1 MQVYRVARSTYIN
14 DLSGNGARIYGG
26 RWNHKGTGVI
36 YASESRS
43 LVMVECLVHVPL
55 AIAPADLRIA
65 IIEIPDRVIPKQI
78 SKRDLPSNWR
88 DYPAPQELLEIGTN
102 WVLKNESLLL
112 RVPSAVVEN
121 EFNILINPAHSDINM
136 VKISRVDSFT
146 FDRRLMR
153 LPE

>member
-121 EFNILINPAHSDINM
+121 EFNILINPAHSDINT